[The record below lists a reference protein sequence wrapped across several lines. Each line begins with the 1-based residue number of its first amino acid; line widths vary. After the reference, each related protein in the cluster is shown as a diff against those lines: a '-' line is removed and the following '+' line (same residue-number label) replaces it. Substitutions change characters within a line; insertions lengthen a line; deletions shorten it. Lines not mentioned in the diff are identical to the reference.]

1 MALDLLKSPILGLR
15 HEHDGEHEAGARHGG
30 VHPEDARVTEH
41 RHQVRVAPAVEEDG
55 RVAAAGGEASAVG
68 PDTGGVELSD
78 LSEMSAYTIFMY
90 SLDCSPG
97 PRGRDQGQ
105 V

>member
-1 MALDLLKSPILGLR
+1 MKGFYLVVANSSPKMALDLLKSPILGLR

-68 PDTGGVELSD
+68 PDTGGGELSN
-78 LSEMSAYTIFMY
+78 LT
-90 SLDCSPG
+90 
-97 PRGRDQGQ
+97 Q
-105 V
+105 